1 MYVPRLD
8 HLGWHA
14 EEDLQMSFYVTYA
27 LKTSPEHHKAYGDQL
42 MTCIVRLMQDVPMN
56 TNVSR
61 KVRKSLSLG
70 NALF

>member
-1 MYVPRLD
+1 
-8 HLGWHA
+8 
-14 EEDLQMSFYVTYA
+14 MSFYVTYA